1 MNADQS
7 PHNDHQDTLHQHV
20 HDAISQAQR
29 ESPAPSMDE
38 LIQRGSIDRGHALSI
53 LGGHLGWIF
62 TSGVLLVVAWV
73 LLNTRI
79 GSDKIEHIEHEQ
91 SLMISLNDK
100 GQMGQMGHI
109 DRSDQ
114 EDQEDREDREDRE
127 DHESDD
133 MLDLSGPLDFLLDED
148 FEPDAWAVNDS
159 PQPL

>member
-7 PHNDHQDTLHQHV
+7 PRDDHQDTLHQRV

-38 LIQRGSIDRGHALSI
+38 LIQRGSINRGHALSI
-53 LGGHLGWIF
+53 RGGHLGWIF
-62 TSGVLLVVAWV
+62 TSGAILVVALL

-79 GSDKIEHIEHEQ
+79 STDNFEHIEHEQ
-91 SLMISLNDK
+91 SLMISLNDE
-100 GQMGQMGHI
+100 GYA
-109 DRSDQ
+109 DQ
-114 EDQEDREDREDRE
+114 DDFDQDDLEA
-127 DHESDD
+127 DD

-148 FEPDAWAVNDS
+148 FEPDAWSVMDEP